1 MPAVYRAAPLMLCR
15 APAKTFEN
23 EQNALD
29 FARQSA
35 DDFRIGYSVYRVLA
49 GRLKHLRTFRPAPAR
64 A

>member
-1 MPAVYRAAPLMLCR
+1 MPAVYRARALMLCR

-23 EQNALD
+23 EQDALD

-49 GRLKHLRTFRPAPAR
+49 GRLKHLRTFRPTPAR